1 MGASK
6 IHISSQLMELLMRLL
21 MKPLVELLM
30 KPLAIP
36 LCHQKT
42 ATKWLVMLRCVK
54 NFLLTYNPYAALRNF
69 FRVLHLGE
77 L

>member
-1 MGASK
+1 VVGIIAEEGKEYRIK
-6 IHISSQLMELLMRLL
+6 IQILSQLMELLMRLL

-42 ATKWLVMLRCVK
+42 VAKRLVI
-54 NFLLTYNPYAALRNF
+54 AI
-69 FRVLHLGE
+69 
-77 L
+77 